1 MSSLF
6 RSCHGS
12 AVRTIVPRELLG
24 ARVVIMSETKIAF
37 AMALRERRKTSERD
51 RLRTNRMSM
60 VAFAV
65 LVIAIVAIVALIM
78 MFV

>member
-1 MSSLF
+1 MQ
-6 RSCHGS
+6 
-12 AVRTIVPRELLG
+12 
-24 ARVVIMSETKIAF
+24 IAL

-78 MFV
+78 MYV